1 MSSEDSKRAKK
12 LKRSRVLPTRKDS
25 KDSVSSRRR
34 RPSKKETAQPPLTA
48 ADLMPVPNV
57 VESREGA
64 LVGSGRE
71 ALRRFVLAIVRR
83 GVEPLRAEFEP
94 PKEAARAAPLTR
106 EAMDANL
113 VRCRYKDVQCWDQT
127 RVRLHFPAGNPLDF
141 VHANWVRD
149 AALQNA
155 FICAMAPLDAT
166 VEDFWRL
173 VWQERV
179 CLILML
185 CQCTEGRKTKCAEYW
200 PKTGGESKT
209 VGPFVVT
216 TSEVD
221 TSDPAIPLTRMTLQC
236 TYGQE
241 ARTVE
246 HRQWSTWP
254 DKSVPRTA
262 TAAFKLLLHPKE
274 TPNNPTLV
282 HCSAGAGRTGTL
294 ILIEMVIRH
303 VLGDARTARVVELL
317 RALRLQRAQSVQTED
332 QFVFAHFALVQYA
345 LVRRA
350 LELDEVSGFVRD
362 YEQYLKQLDSS
373 TKIKGGK
380 RKTSLKQ
387 PSDDDLTEMLPANGT
402 PRRNQSRRRSL
413 EPKKSK
419 ESYKNPR

>member
-34 RPSKKETAQPPLTA
+34 RPSKKETAQPPPLTA

-113 VRCRYKDVQCWDQT
+113 ARCRYKDVQCWDQT

-200 PKTGGESKT
+200 PKTAGESKT
-209 VGPFVVT
+209 V
-216 TSEVD
+216 D
-221 TSDPAIPLTRMTLQC
+221 
-236 TYGQE
+236 GQE

-350 LELDEVSGFVRD
+350 VELDEVAGRRPIAHPPTHHPLAGFVRD

-373 TKIKGGK
+373 TKIKAGK

-402 PRRNQSRRRSL
+402 PRRNQSRRRSI

>member
-34 RPSKKETAQPPLTA
+34 RPSKKETAQPPPLTA

-113 VRCRYKDVQCWDQT
+113 ARCRYKDVQCWDQT

-200 PKTGGESKT
+200 PKTAGESKT

-236 TYGQE
+236 TCP
-241 ARTVE
+241 R
-246 HRQWSTWP
+246 SPPTWP

-303 VLGDARTARVVELL
+303 VLGDERTARVVELL

-350 LELDEVSGFVRD
+350 VELDEVAGFVRD

-373 TKIKGGK
+373 TKIKAGK

>member
-34 RPSKKETAQPPLTA
+34 RPSKKETAQPPPLTA

-113 VRCRYKDVQCWDQT
+113 ARCRYKDVQCWDQT
-127 RVRLHFPAGNPLDF
+127 RVRLHFPAGNSLDF

-173 VWQERV
+173 RPGHPAHPNDPSMHV
-179 CLILML
+179 
-185 CQCTEGRKTKCAEYW
+185 
-200 PKTGGESKT
+200 P
-209 VGPFVVT
+209 PF
-216 TSEVD
+216 S
-221 TSDPAIPLTRMTLQC
+221 PLPPLTHRPLAD
-236 TYGQE
+236 GQE

-350 LELDEVSGFVRD
+350 VELDEVAGRRPIAHPPTNRPLAGFVRD

-373 TKIKGGK
+373 TKIKAGK

-413 EPKKSK
+413 EPKRSK